1 MENTET
7 KVMTELITTETS
19 EIETTNTKLITE
31 LIAELDVELP
41 NNFYNYDQE
50 TQELIVKYI
59 HQLDRIEKMAYTIG
73 KQHLGTSFNVVK
85 SNGFIDWKKK
95 QFT

>member
-1 MENTET
+1 MEDNT
-7 KVMTELITTETS
+7 K
-19 EIETTNTKLITE
+19 TKLITE
-31 LIAELDVELP
+31 LITELDVELP
-41 NNFYNYDQE
+41 NNFQNYDQE

-85 SNGFIDWKKK
+85 SNGFINWKQK
-95 QFT
+95 QIT